1 MNRSTTC
8 ASSRH
13 CRWSSLPSLA
23 DGLFYGLAR
32 HVDLAG
38 IQTAGLYPAGSSA
51 GPAPAPTV
59 ATIAPLSGPVTGG
72 TPVTITGTG
81 FVDGASV
88 TVGGA
93 QVTNVVVANPTT
105 ITANTPAHAPGT
117 VDVVVTNPDGQSSNS
132 KPFIY
137 CSYTIA
143 EINTSFEEH
152 GGTDGEISVTTT
164 SVCSWTAATSTPWI
178 HSIEATPPS
187 TLGSGTVKFSVRE
200 NPSAETRELGS
211 SQLPVRR
218 LTSNRRGVPPVN
230 CGADYNDRN
239 VAVMF
244 IPDTFL
250 EDPDG
255 RRDLLLHRVAR
266 QFYCSHP
273 DEYHSLVFFTTFA
286 QEASDLAFFQHV
298 RTNNV
303 TGLGVGPRR
312 YVRCLGVVRNNQSW
326 CGSWRE
332 P

>member
-1 MNRSTTC
+1 MTTVHFFYESFDDLRLFQALPLVKSSVLQTAYLWPRAPCRPRRHRNRS
-8 ASSRH
+8 
-13 CRWSSLPSLA
+13 
-23 DGLFYGLAR
+23 
-32 HVDLAG
+32 V
-38 IQTAGLYPAGSSA
+38 IPAGSSA

-200 NPSAETRELGS
+200 NPSADRVLEP

-218 LTSNRRGVPPVN
+218 LSPT
-230 CGADYNDRN
+230 
-239 VAVMF
+239 
-244 IPDTFL
+244 
-250 EDPDG
+250 DG
-255 RRDLLLHRVAR
+255 R
-266 QFYCSHP
+266 
-273 DEYHSLVFFTTFA
+273 T
-286 QEASDLAFFQHV
+286 ASELWS
-298 RTNNV
+298 
-303 TGLGVGPRR
+303 GL
-312 YVRCLGVVRNNQSW
+312 
-326 CGSWRE
+326 
-332 P
+332 